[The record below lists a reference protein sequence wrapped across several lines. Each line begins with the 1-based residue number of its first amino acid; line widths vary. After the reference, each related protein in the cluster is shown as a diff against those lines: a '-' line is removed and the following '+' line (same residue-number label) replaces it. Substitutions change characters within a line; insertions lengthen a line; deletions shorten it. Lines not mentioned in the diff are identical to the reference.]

1 MARTQKSYRVDKKNK
16 KVILFTNVEQTAADK
31 FVINQYV
38 ESGWTLKAE
47 KKVSVEDMKKALK
60 KESEFALE
68 EFERLYNLNEKDG
81 ALGFHRACQY
91 YTNFTKAKEY
101 KKELKEKDKTALV
114 EFEKLLEDLTDDG
127 IKKAIKYFN
136 QWKKEN
142 KDK

>member
-16 KVILFTNVEQTAADK
+16 KVILFTNIEQTAEDK

-60 KESEFALE
+60 KVNGALE
-68 EFERLYNLNEKDG
+68 EFERLYNLNEEDG

-91 YTNFTKAKEY
+91 YTNFTKANEY

-114 EFEKLLEDLTDDG
+114 EFEKLLEDLTYDG
-127 IKKAIKYFN
+127 IKKAIKYF
-136 QWKKEN
+136 QKWKKEN